1 MRQIYTSPTL
11 APHQPTV
18 LTNLLNSS
26 ITSSKNSIIPP
37 RLSFHPD
44 SFRHYISQQIILK
57 PIRGREL
64 FIRSIRRII
73 EQIRD
78 KNQRTKND
86 QQLFSTYEEAIN
98 IFNDLT
104 FMKCILFKKKLLDSN
119 NRAWTIEFARQG
131 GLHTLLA
138 YLEQIIHKGL
148 SLVDAI
154 LVNETLQC
162 LRAMMNINELFEHIA
177 SNPQYI
183 DSIAKILSVPSAE
196 IRMRVFELLTALC
209 VYSQDGYELVLNAL
223 QDFQTNNKLS
233 NVFAVI
239 LEQLKFAVMAKHK
252 WSAIALLNS
261 ILSSTEEIEKRLSYR
276 NILYS
281 NGIISILEQA
291 QNDNNI
297 DLNFQIDIFFEDQK
311 HDEEEFLGNFDSN
324 DSQAV
329 YQAIQ
334 LQLAPNS
341 NESAL
346 FLTTMQLLY
355 STLASSN
362 SNERQKILQHLL
374 QSLSQPIEKK
384 MIIEQASQT
393 DVISE
398 FDIKSSSTY
407 QQVPTITPVI
417 TNEKS
422 LQKPYDTSILINTEK
437 SIDNKSP
444 SNELSVRP
452 PLPANIQIDSS
463 PIPISR
469 NGTKIP
475 PPPPFPGGLL
485 PPPPPPLPGF
495 SGGPSPPLPPSFPG
509 GLPPPPPP
517 PLPDFSGRP
526 PPPPPPPPGFLGRPP
541 PLGQFS
547 GKAPVAGLSVLVDS
561 IPKPKGKV
569 RRLQWKKLPQTILAT
584 SQFWMD
590 VNKKVDTQINFSQLE
605 NCFKVNN
612 ENSNILLQTKNKAT
626 NILSHNR
633 SIAVNVFLK
642 KFNFTEVQSLVQSL
656 QDSKSNL
663 NNECLRMLLKVLPNE
678 DEINL
683 IHDHPRENWTLPEEF
698 IHEISSISYYA
709 FRVQTR
715 ILITEFDETFDDF
728 KRKYESIIRVINFL
742 QHNSSIKQLARS
754 LLSIGDFLNYDSYA
768 GNAVGFRLDIL
779 KQLHDIRT
787 SENKNLLGVL
797 LESSPENFKFID
809 NLKPLIADDIQLK
822 LVKSEYMDWKN
833 KIDNGLKQINSIAD
847 KQIIE
852 QYKPF
857 YEQSNIKVNHILEP
871 LVNQCEKQELEL
883 MKEFGETDLSEFNY
897 DICCMIFRQLIE
909 KVEKEIKEQEKR
921 LTSNK
926 ILLNSTKLE
935 PQKLILTNDNM
946 NKLTDNHFMDS
957 IMIEL
962 KQKKFS
968 TVPARRRRLR
978 PDLTDLNDREYK

>member
-626 NILSHNR
+626 NILPHNR
-633 SIAVNVFLK
+633 SIAINVFLK
-642 KFNFTEVQSLVQSL
+642 KFNFTELQSLVQSL

>member
-393 DVISE
+393 DVIPE

-407 QQVPTITPVI
+407 QQVPTFTPVI

-526 PPPPPPPPGFLGRPP
+526 PPPPGFLGRPP

-633 SIAVNVFLK
+633 SIAINVFLK

-683 IHDHPRENWTLPEEF
+683 VHDHPRENWALPEEF

-909 KVEKEIKEQEKR
+909 KVEKEIKEQEKC

>member
-209 VYSQDGYELVLNAL
+209 VYSQDGYELVLRAL

-346 FLTTMQLLY
+346 FLTPMQLLY

-393 DVISE
+393 DVIPE

-444 SNELSVRP
+444 SNELFVRP

-517 PLPDFSGRP
+517 SLPDFSGR
-526 PPPPPPPPGFLGRPP
+526 PPPPPPPGFLGRPP

-633 SIAVNVFLK
+633 SIAINVFLK

>member
-223 QDFQTNNKLS
+223 QDFQSNNKLS

-393 DVISE
+393 DVIPE

-475 PPPPFPGGLL
+475 PPPPFPRGLL

-517 PLPDFSGRP
+517 PLPDFSGR
-526 PPPPPPPPGFLGRPP
+526 PPPPPPGFLGRPP

-633 SIAVNVFLK
+633 SIAINVFLK

-683 IHDHPRENWTLPEEF
+683 VHDHPRENWALPEEF

-978 PDLTDLNDREYK
+978 PDLSDLNDREYK